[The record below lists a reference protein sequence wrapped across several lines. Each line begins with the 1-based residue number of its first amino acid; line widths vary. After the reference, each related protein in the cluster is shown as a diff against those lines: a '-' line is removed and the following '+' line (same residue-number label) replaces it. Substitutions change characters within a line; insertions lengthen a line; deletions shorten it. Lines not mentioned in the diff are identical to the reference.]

1 MLPVSFLNCQRIH
14 TLGLDRIQDLYF
26 DFDQI
31 RNNTLD
37 IAVGVIIADYPG
49 IDLLGRLENIDKRS
63 SVHGYVVLPLKLGD
77 LLLNALPPVV
87 GQDIG
92 QGEAPHLFGRFE
104 SLHREDHAP
113 EVVTASMEVS
123 CSDEPRGGCDLI
135 CNEHG
140 QKDRAWLNSTIS

>member
-1 MLPVSFLNCQRIH
+1 LLPVSFLIASGSIHSGWTGFRIS
-14 TLGLDRIQDLYF
+14 IPIS
-26 DFDQI
+26 I
-31 RNNTLD
+31 RSGINTLD

-92 QGEAPHLFGRFE
+92 QGEAPNLFGRFE